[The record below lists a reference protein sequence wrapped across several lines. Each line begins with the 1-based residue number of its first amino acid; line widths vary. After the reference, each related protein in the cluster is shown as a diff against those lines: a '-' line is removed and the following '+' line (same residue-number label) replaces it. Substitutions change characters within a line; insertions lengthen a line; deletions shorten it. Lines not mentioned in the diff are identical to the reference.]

1 MIGKALGGGDSPTS
15 TASQT
20 DPTLTASKSIRG
32 NLPVLLY
39 PIQLWDTQK
48 LDRSRWLLRSLF
60 SFLHSSLI
68 RAEPMGLSPVT
79 TLKALR
85 IQTTRSV
92 KAPSLVVVVMALD
105 AQQIGFVKA
114 TLGPSS
120 FPLVLVFLGS
130 LVVRIYADT
139 V

>member
-1 MIGKALGGGDSPTS
+1 
-15 TASQT
+15 
-20 DPTLTASKSIRG
+20 
-32 NLPVLLY
+32 
-39 PIQLWDTQK
+39 
-48 LDRSRWLLRSLF
+48 
-60 SFLHSSLI
+60 
-68 RAEPMGLSPVT
+68 MGLSPVT